1 MVKPLPTL
9 AGFQTFVTDI
19 MQIPEAALPSGS
31 PVIGYAFETACAI
44 VLKQIQGI
52 SPFLYE
58 VAVYNLAASILI
70 QYAPDQP
77 GQTYFAD
84 YRKAH
89 GIGIFTPGIIQ
100 SSSDSGTAQSW
111 MIPEALKNLSL
122 ADLQNLK
129 NPYGLAYLQ
138 IAQSYGAIWGLT

>member
-1 MVKPLPTL
+1 
-9 AGFQTFVTDI
+9 
-19 MQIPEAALPSGS
+19 MQIPTTALPVGS
-31 PVIGYAFETACAI
+31 AVIEYAFKAAHGI
-44 VLKQIQGI
+44 VLRQLQGI
-52 SPFLYE
+52 DPFLYE

-84 YRKAH
+84 YRAAH

-100 SSSDSGTAQSW
+100 SSSDSSTSQSW
-111 MIPEALKNLSL
+111 LTQDWMKNLSL

-129 NPYGLAYLQ
+129 NPYGLAYLS
-138 IAQSYGAIWGLT
+138 IAQAYGTIWGLT

>member
-9 AGFQTFVTDI
+9 AGFQAFVTDY
-19 MQIPEAALPSGS
+19 MQIPATALPSGS
-31 PVIGYAFETACAI
+31 PVISYAFHIACSL
-44 VLKQIQGI
+44 VLKQIQAI
-52 SPFLYE
+52 NPFLYE
-58 VAVYNLAASILI
+58 IAVYNLAASILI

-89 GIGIFTPGIIQ
+89 GIGVFTPGIIQ

-111 MIPEALKNLSL
+111 MIPDWMKNLSL
-122 ADLQNLK
+122 SDLDNLK
-129 NPYGLAYLQ
+129 NPYGLAYLK
-138 IAQSYGAIWGLT
+138 IAQEYGAIWGLT

>member
-9 AGFQTFVTDI
+9 AGFQAFVTDY
-19 MQIPEAALPSGS
+19 MQIPATALPSGS
-31 PVIGYAFETACAI
+31 PVISYAFEIAREL
-44 VLKQIQGI
+44 VLCNIRGI

-58 VAVYNLAASILI
+58 IAVYNLAASILI

-84 YRKAH
+84 YRKTH
-89 GIGIFTPGIIQ
+89 GVGVFNPGIIQ
-100 SSSDSGTAQSW
+100 SSADSGTSQSW
-111 MIPEALKNLSL
+111 MIPDWMKNLSL
-122 ADLQNLK
+122 SDLQNLK

-138 IAQSYGAIWGLT
+138 IAQQYGAIWGLT

>member
-1 MVKPLPTL
+1 MVNPLPTL

-100 SSSDSGTAQSW
+100 SSSDSGTSQSW
-111 MIPEALKNLSL
+111 MIPDALKNLSL